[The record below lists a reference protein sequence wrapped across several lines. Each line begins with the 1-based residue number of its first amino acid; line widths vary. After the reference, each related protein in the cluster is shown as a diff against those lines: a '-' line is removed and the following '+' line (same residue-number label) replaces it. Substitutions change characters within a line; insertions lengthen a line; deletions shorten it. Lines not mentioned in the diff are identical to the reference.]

1 MSNNLIEIK
10 AIQFYIIITSLIIL
24 IGLTLYYYIK
34 NSNAQK
40 AKNEIMTKYYQ
51 LENRLNNIELVN
63 LETQLNPH
71 LFKNILNSIQSHSYQ
86 TFYALE
92 KLSSVLDYI
101 LYESKKKFV
110 SPKDEIDFALN
121 LIEINK
127 IKLSPLFDLKVK
139 VKINENEPLYEQYLM
154 TPMISI
160 DLIEN
165 AFKHT
170 DTQQSDAF
178 ISIVLELTDN
188 IFSLTVANKV
198 SRKPNIKKEKSG
210 IGSKSLE
217 QRLSIIYK
225 NNYKLNK
232 FREEDV
238 FISHLTIDLL
248 EHKTEM
254 YNLR

>member
-1 MSNNLIEIK
+1 
-10 AIQFYIIITSLIIL
+10 
-24 IGLTLYYYIK
+24 
-34 NSNAQK
+34 
-40 AKNEIMTKYYQ
+40 
-51 LENRLNNIELVN
+51 
-63 LETQLNPH
+63 
-71 LFKNILNSIQSHSYQ
+71 
-86 TFYALE
+86 
-92 KLSSVLDYI
+92 
-101 LYESKKKFV
+101 
-110 SPKDEIDFALN
+110 
-121 LIEINK
+121 
-127 IKLSPLFDLKVK
+127 
-139 VKINENEPLYEQYLM
+139 M